1 MTCLQKY
8 YPSLALC
15 LFAIIISHK
24 TLLYESL
31 KIKMIKCLLYRRAK
45 DSVVSVEELTFL
57 TSYQGQP
64 DKITLKISTNTWYL
78 P

>member
-1 MTCLQKY
+1 MAFLQKY

-57 TSYQGQP
+57 TSYQGQT
-64 DKITLKISTNTWYL
+64 DKITLKISMYYT
-78 P
+78 